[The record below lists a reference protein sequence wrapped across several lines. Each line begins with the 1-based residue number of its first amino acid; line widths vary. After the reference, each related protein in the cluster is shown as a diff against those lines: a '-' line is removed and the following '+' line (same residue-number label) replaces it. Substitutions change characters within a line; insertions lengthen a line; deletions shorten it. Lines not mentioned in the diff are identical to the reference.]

1 MGFDLHC
8 LGLDVCPTNT
18 YIIVITPNKVLER
31 KILNSGYKQ
40 VCGVD
45 EVGMGCLA
53 GPVVV
58 CAVRMEESFYLDD
71 NNIEGVRDSKL
82 LSESQRR
89 EVYGR
94 LVKHPDISYVVSCAH
109 AKKIDELNIYG
120 ASRMAMRKAVKKVVG
135 TSQLKTMVLVDGNK
149 KIPNLKYDQE
159 AIVKGDQKVFSIAC
173 ASIIAKVYRDRV
185 MKRYSKVYPDYGF
198 EQHKGYSTIL
208 HQKQLK
214 KLGPCPIHRRSFRLK
229 Y

>member
-1 MGFDLHC
+1 M
-8 LGLDVCPTNT
+8 
-18 YIIVITPNKVLER
+18 ITPNKVLEK

-58 CAVRMEESFYLDD
+58 CAVRIEEGFYLDKK

-82 LSESQRR
+82 LSEAKRK
-89 EVYGR
+89 EVYSR

-109 AKKIDELNIYG
+109 AEKIDELNIYG
-120 ASRMAMRKAVKKVVG
+120 ASRMVMRKAVKKVVG

-149 KIPNLKYDQE
+149 KILNLKYDQE

-173 ASIIAKVYRDRV
+173 ASIIAKVYRDK
-185 MKRYSKVYPDYGF
+185 MMERYAIKYPNYGF

-208 HQKQLK
+208 HQKQLN
-214 KLGPCPIHRRSFRLK
+214 KLGPCKIHRRSFRLK

>member
-1 MGFDLHC
+1 M
-8 LGLDVCPTNT
+8 
-18 YIIVITPNKVLER
+18 ITPNKVLEK
-31 KILNSGYKQ
+31 KILNSRYKQ

-58 CAVRMEESFYLDD
+58 CAVRIEEGFYLDKK

-82 LSESQRR
+82 LSEAKRK
-89 EVYGR
+89 EVYSR

-109 AKKIDELNIYG
+109 AEKIDELNIYG
-120 ASRMAMRKAVKKVVG
+120 ASRMVMRKAVKKVVG

-149 KIPNLKYDQE
+149 KILNLKYDQE

-173 ASIIAKVYRDRV
+173 ASIIAKVYRDK
-185 MKRYSKVYPDYGF
+185 MMERYAIKYPNYGF

-208 HQKQLK
+208 HQKQLN
-214 KLGPCPIHRRSFRLK
+214 KLGPCKIHRRSFRLK